1 MKVIGIL
8 IKIRLTYKRFVSK
21 LDMNCLPKK
30 KSELERDP
38 QQVLMVQ
45 RQKLLASVASI
56 WLSIEWQVYIAFN
69 EEHVSKC
76 YDRLRVAVNR

>member
-8 IKIRLTYKRFVSK
+8 IKIRLTYKCFVSK

-38 QQVLMVQ
+38 QQVIMVQ
-45 RQKLLASVASI
+45 RQKLFASVASI
-56 WLSIEWQVYIAFN
+56 
-69 EEHVSKC
+69 
-76 YDRLRVAVNR
+76 

>member
-30 KSELERDP
+30 KCELERDP
-38 QQVLMVQ
+38 QQVIMVQ
-45 RQKLLASVASI
+45 WQKLFASVASI
-56 WLSIEWQVYIAFN
+56 WLSIEWQVHIAFN

-76 YDRLRVAVNR
+76 YDRLGVTVNG